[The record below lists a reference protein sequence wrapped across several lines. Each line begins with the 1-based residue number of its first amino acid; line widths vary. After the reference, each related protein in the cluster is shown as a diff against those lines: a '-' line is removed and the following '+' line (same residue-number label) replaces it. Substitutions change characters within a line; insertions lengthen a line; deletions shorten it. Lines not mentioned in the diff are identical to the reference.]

1 MSLTGTLSLSD
12 TQEILWDV
20 VVIGAGVAGSVAAR
34 EAARAGYRVL
44 LVDKRHFPR
53 RKVCG
58 ACLNDV
64 ALNVL
69 SQVGLSDE
77 VEVLNGPLLNRFT
90 LHCGSRSITVPLPGG
105 RAISREE
112 LDVALIRAAIAM
124 RVEFLPDVVA
134 RVGQINTESRI
145 IRLQQGGQETCLNA
159 KSIVIA
165 SGLDGLGLHNS
176 DEWTTR
182 VALSSRVGAGC
193 LIDDASDDYCAGTI
207 WMAVGAGGYA
217 GLVRVE
223 GGRMN
228 IAGAFDR
235 DYLRRHG
242 SPALATQSLLEKA
255 RFSIPQQ
262 LLTADWQGTVPLTRT
277 TTPVASRRV
286 FLIGDAAGYVE
297 PFTGEGMAWGL
308 LTAQQVTCFVGQ
320 AVSAREWS
328 PAIADGWKAEYRRLM
343 QSRQRFCRIWA
354 RLLRSPSMVSLTLSA
369 LASWPWL
376 ARRIIERV
384 NSHSELERLAYE
396 CRS

>member
-1 MSLTGTLSLSD
+1 MSLIGTLSLSD
-12 TQEILWDV
+12 AQEILWDV
-20 VVIGAGVAGSVAAR
+20 VVIGAGVAGSVVAR
-34 EAARAGYRVL
+34 EAARAGHRVL

-69 SQVGLSDE
+69 LQIGLSDE
-77 VEVLNGPLLNRFT
+77 IEAFGGPQLNRLT
-90 LHCGSRSITVPLPGG
+90 LHCGSRAITVPLPGG
-105 RAISREE
+105 RAISREG
-112 LDVALIRAAIAM
+112 LDAALIRAAIDM
-124 RVEFLPDVVA
+124 QVEFLPDVFA
-134 RVGQINTESRI
+134 KVGRINTDSRVV
-145 IRLQQGGQETCLNA
+145 RLQQAGHETCLNA
-159 KSIVIA
+159 RAIVVA
-165 SGLDGLGLHNS
+165 SGLDGLGLPNS

-182 VALSSRVGAGC
+182 IVPSSRVGAGC
-193 LIDDASDDYCAGTI
+193 VIDDSSDDYQAGTI

-223 GGRMN
+223 DGRIN

-242 SPALATQSLLEKA
+242 SPALATKSLLEKA
-255 RFSIPQQ
+255 KFSIPRQ
-262 LLTADWQGTVPLTRT
+262 LLSADWQGTVPLTRT
-277 TTPVASRRV
+277 TTPVASCRV

-308 LTAQQVTCFVGQ
+308 LTARHVTCFVGQ
-320 AVSAREWS
+320 AVSARQWS
-328 PAIADGWKAEYRRLM
+328 PAIANDWKTEYRRLM
-343 QSRQRFCRIWA
+343 QSRQRFCRLWA
-354 RLLRSPSMVSLTLSA
+354 RLLRSPTLVSLTLSA
-369 LASWPWL
+369 LAAWPWL

-384 NSHSELERLAYE
+384 NSHSEHERLAHE